1 MMTPTADYEKL
12 VTLDNEFEAQ
22 LLESIL
28 KERGIPYRLRSYHD
42 TAFDGLFQTQKGWGV
57 VLAPQAYTDEILEIV
72 SDIRKGYGEQQTET

>member
-1 MMTPTADYEKL
+1 MTPTPDYQKIA
-12 VTLDNEFEAQ
+12 TLDNEFEAQ

-28 KERGIPYRLRSYHD
+28 KEREIPHRLRSYHD

-72 SDIRKGYGEQQTET
+72 SDIRKGYGDQQTET

>member
-1 MMTPTADYEKL
+1 MTPTADYEKL

-72 SDIRKGYGEQQTET
+72 SDIRKGYGEQPTET

>member
-1 MMTPTADYEKL
+1 MTPTPDYQKIA
-12 VTLDNEFEAQ
+12 TLDNEFEAQ

-28 KERGIPYRLRSYHD
+28 KEREIPHRLRSYHD

-72 SDIRKGYGEQQTET
+72 SDIRKGY